1 MRTCI
6 HPKHWQNTA
15 FRGFSTFFAHF
26 SFLTLSTT
34 VAASVYKSKAWLL
47 NFLRRASTKQLGD
60 LLCIDCVRPAG
71 LGFLVATSLLL
82 CTGLDRAQQIDEPP
96 VCDKQ
101 SFLHLAKRCYTCHN
115 LLQVEYQFGDLCAN
129 CVWPTGLGFFFLMSL
144 PRLVARCRVE
154 ELEVIK
160 VYASLA
166 TWFCTD
172 PENIQSESNGLK
184 DLNHSSQGARR
195 PLPNASSLLAAMHR
209 KPLPRAETPK
219 TPVQHND
226 CGMLARLVQVP
237 TLLDGN
243 TRGAT
248 VLWCFVLVNIL
259 SKDGIQHKDQTKR
272 LHKRMLWLLL
282 RCGCPTGPPSNF
294 GRLPRLAPLLR
305 L

>member
-1 MRTCI
+1 
-6 HPKHWQNTA
+6 
-15 FRGFSTFFAHF
+15 
-26 SFLTLSTT
+26 
-34 VAASVYKSKAWLL
+34 
-47 NFLRRASTKQLGD
+47 
-60 LLCIDCVRPAG
+60 
-71 LGFLVATSLLL
+71 
-82 CTGLDRAQQIDEPP
+82 
-96 VCDKQ
+96 
-101 SFLHLAKRCYTCHN
+101 
-115 LLQVEYQFGDLCAN
+115 
-129 CVWPTGLGFFFLMSL
+129 MSL

-259 SKDGIQHKDQTKR
+259 SKDRHPTQRPDKKTSQTNV
-272 LHKRMLWLLL
+272 MTATSVWLPH
-282 RCGCPTGPPSNF
+282 G
-294 GRLPRLAPLLR
+294 AAK
-305 L
+305 